1 MARGGDAVEIA
12 TEVVSED
19 SGTIVVVSTIGT
31 TIDRRDSMGES
42 ADDVS
47 LKNLEV
53 VSTIEAAAEGAAEG
67 AAETEDEARSVET
80 TGTIDSIIVSTT
92 GRRDLREETAAE
104 TDLKTLEVALT
115 TEAAAEAARSAETTE
130 TIVHRPVART
140 IVSTVD
146 ESVRLTI
153 TKVFVLDRTDLST
166 TDDLWILEDAFMTVA
181 RASDETETE
190 TAAGPEIDAR
200 TTSKCGAR
208 TMIIVETATTIGERD
223 RAVVFKHSNIQHSH
237 PRASRVSSSPPPLPA
252 PTIRATRASLDAP
265 LARETCT
272 SRAPR
277 SFHTVHRSRLVLER
291 IARRF
296 DEDAIRL
303 HR

>member
-1 MARGGDAVEIA
+1 MTAERPLEANSAAGLTTTGAPTTATARGGDAVEIA

-19 SGTIVVVSTIGT
+19 SGTIVVVLTIGT

-53 VSTIEAAAEGAAEG
+53 VSTIEAAAEAAAEGAAEG
-67 AAETEDEARSVET
+67 AAETGAEARSVET

-92 GRRDLREETAAE
+92 DRRDSREEIAAE
-104 TDLKTLEVALT
+104 TDLKTLEVAST

-146 ESVRLTI
+146 ESARLTI

-166 TDDLWILEDAFMTVA
+166 TDDLWILEDALTTVA

-190 TAAGPEIDAR
+190 TETAAGPEIGAR

-208 TMIIVETATTIGERD
+208 TMTIVETATTIGERD
-223 RAVVFKHSNIQHSH
+223 RAVVM
-237 PRASRVSSSPPPLPA
+237 
-252 PTIRATRASLDAP
+252 
-265 LARETCT
+265 
-272 SRAPR
+272 
-277 SFHTVHRSRLVLER
+277 
-291 IARRF
+291 
-296 DEDAIRL
+296 
-303 HR
+303 